1 MAPPPPP
8 PPGANSLEL
17 FSPDDRA
24 YHFKAESD
32 AATRRWHDAIAAE
45 QARMAAMDSLELHG
59 SFVESEVSQR
69 EPLLPAGAGAGRVRE
84 QGVVRY
90 GHALKRTGGR
100 EGSSRLRGVKK
111 EFWKREWLV
120 LRDDGLLLRYRR
132 ANDATASR
140 VLFAGEFD
148 VAAIDGGGTH
158 GHCVRLS
165 PASLSHG
172 RRTFLFDFF
181 TAAEQRGWVE
191 ALRAAAATRAE
202 GGRGDASGRDDIL
215 AGPIVAVE
223 LRLAAATCLLYTSP
237 SPRDS

>member
-1 MAPPPPP
+1 M
-8 PPGANSLEL
+8 
-17 FSPDDRA
+17 
-24 YHFKAESD
+24 
-32 AATRRWHDAIAAE
+32 
-45 QARMAAMDSLELHG
+45 
-59 SFVESEVSQR
+59 
-69 EPLLPAGAGAGRVRE
+69 
-84 QGVVRY
+84 
-90 GHALKRTGGR
+90 
-100 EGSSRLRGVKK
+100 KK

-181 TAAEQRGWVE
+181 TAAEQRGWVV

-223 LRLAAATCLLYTSP
+223 LRLAAATGGRWGLQLGARGGQEVVSAVEAGGAAEAAGFAPATFYSP
-237 SPRDS
+237 SPAMRCLSASRCRFAAQCRVGAAVEALRGLSVTTTRRWRRRGRAR